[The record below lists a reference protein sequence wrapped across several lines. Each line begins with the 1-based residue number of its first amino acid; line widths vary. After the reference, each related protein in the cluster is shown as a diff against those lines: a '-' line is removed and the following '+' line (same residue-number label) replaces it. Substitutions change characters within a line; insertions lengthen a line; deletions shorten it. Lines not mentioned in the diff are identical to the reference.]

1 MFGGATRLSLVASCS
16 VFCSLNTPRRVLR
29 EESDVQQT
37 EQGAESLMAEL
48 KSASVRGG
56 QPKTLGGLGKPT
68 PRSSLGGEIYRLL
81 EDAIIRGELAAG
93 QRLDEQGLADH
104 FGVSRIP
111 LREALSGLDAAGWI
125 EKTGGRQGARV
136 KELSEDDLSK
146 LGEVRGPLEGEAA
159 FLAATRHEERDIAA
173 MRANVKKSRAAY
185 AKNDR
190 PKFVELNSEFH
201 GMLAACSRNPVFEEI
216 LSMLDK
222 RVRRVLWVVQPE
234 VVEASIDE
242 HEAIVDALERGD
254 AKTAKDIARRH
265 AGRHSLVE
273 EPAAKEAGA
282 TKSRRT
288 KKA

>member
-1 MFGGATRLSLVASCS
+1 
-16 VFCSLNTPRRVLR
+16 
-29 EESDVQQT
+29 
-37 EQGAESLMAEL
+37 MAEL
-48 KSASVRGG
+48 KTASMRAG
-56 QPKTLGGLGKPT
+56 QPKALGRLGKPA

-111 LREALSGLDAAGWI
+111 LREALSGLEAAGWI

-136 KELSEDDLSK
+136 KGLSDDDLSR
-146 LGEVRGPLEGEAA
+146 LAEVRGPLEGEAA
-159 FLAATRHEERDIAA
+159 FLAATRHEEHDIAA

-185 AKNDR
+185 AKSDR

-201 GMLAACSRNPVFEEI
+201 GLLAACSRNPVFEEI

-222 RVRRVLWVVQPE
+222 RVRRVLWVIQPQ

-254 AKTAKDIARRH
+254 AKTAAEIARRH

-273 EPAAKEAGA
+273 EPAEASSRAAKSG
-282 TKSRRT
+282 RT